1 MHRLAQTQPATFG
14 RRHFKTRTF
23 KKYRLPVGPGRLL
36 EPTPFFD
43 GNQNRSLNT
52 PPSDDLRAFF
62 QALIQKFAKAGF
74 RILDLPRHD
83 GPPRVNDMTSHLTSQ
98 LKRGGSN
105 QKSRGETRKQRR
117 SV

>member
-1 MHRLAQTQPATFG
+1 
-14 RRHFKTRTF
+14 
-23 KKYRLPVGPGRLL
+23 
-36 EPTPFFD
+36 
-43 GNQNRSLNT
+43 
-52 PPSDDLRAFF
+52 
-62 QALIQKFAKAGF
+62 LIQKFAKAGF

-117 SV
+117 SVWTWTHVLSHFAKKRRRIAAPSWCFC